1 MEQGFG
7 LLLQDALDFLFGVVV
22 GGFQRAL
29 PSCPSLLPDPV
40 WTIVK
45 GKDPSLL
52 GRQSGNGS
60 MQSGQDDFPFEIA
73 EFLSRTNTTSNGA
86 MRHRGP

>member
-7 LLLQDALDFLFGVVV
+7 LFLQDGLDFLFGVVV
-22 GGFQRAL
+22 GGFQRAFRRARL
-29 PSCPSLLPDPV
+29 CYQIQV

-45 GKDPSLL
+45 VPGLKNPSLL

-60 MQSGQDDFPFEIA
+60 MQSGPRALERVSHSYDYYGT
-73 EFLSRTNTTSNGA
+73 R
-86 MRHRGP
+86 